1 MLGRVKGKVFYG
13 CSKYPECDFISWNE
27 PSNVKCPKCGGITVK
42 KIKRKQEF
50 YECIDQDCKDK

>member
-1 MLGRVKGKVFYG
+1 KVFYG